1 MNARQNLAPAT
12 PTRTTAVD
20 LDLTA
25 PAADA
30 GTPTPAPPKGGRTRR
45 VGFMILGLV
54 VLIGA
59 IGWGTY
65 EWTVASKYEGT
76 DDAYAQGNIVQITP
90 QVGGTVVAIHAEDTD
105 VVKAGDTL
113 VQIDSADA
121 KLALSQAEAALAQ
134 AVRQVRTLGV
144 DNGTFRAQIS
154 LRQADVSRAQSE
166 LSRASGDLKRRE
178 ALAGQGAVSGE
189 ELQHARDQVNSAT
202 SAVAAA
208 RAGVNAAR
216 EQLASNQVRTDGTS
230 VDENPAVLAAASKLR
245 EAWLALQRT
254 TLPAPIDGQVARR
267 SVQLGQR
274 VAPGTPL
281 MSLIPLQQIWVDA
294 NFKEGQ
300 LGKIRIGQHAKVT
313 ADVYGSKI
321 EYVGT
326 VAGLGAGT
334 GSAFALLPA
343 QNATGNW
350 IKVVQR
356 VPVRIELDPRQLAAH
371 PLRIGLSMD
380 VTVDV
385 AEQGGTALA
394 TAAPTPVSRTQVYAD
409 QDDGATREIERIVAA
424 NSGRAASTAASQSKG
439 ATDTQTVAAKPDLK
453 AH

>member
-1 MNARQNLAPAT
+1 MTARQNLAPAT
-12 PTRTTAVD
+12 SPDFADTQTG
-20 LDLTA
+20 LDEPLS
-25 PAADA
+25 
-30 GTPTPAPPKGGRTRR
+30 PAPPKKSKARKI
-45 VGFMILGLV
+45 GFLVLGV
-54 VLIGA
+54 IVLIAAIAWGA
-59 IGWGTY
+59 Y
-65 EWTVASKYEGT
+65 EWFVASKYEGT
-76 DDAYAQGNIVQITP
+76 DDAYAQGNVVQITP
-90 QVGGTVVAIHAEDTD
+90 QLGGTVIAIHAEDTD
-105 VVKAGDTL
+105 LVKAGDTL
-113 VQIDSADA
+113 VQIDPADA

-144 DNGTFRAQIS
+144 DNGTFQAQIS
-154 LRQADVSRAQSE
+154 LRQADVARAQSE
-166 LSRASGDLKRRE
+166 LARANGDLKRRE

-189 ELQHARDQVNSAT
+189 ELQHARDQVNSAN

-208 RAGVNAAR
+208 RAGVSAAR
-216 EQLASNQVRTDGTS
+216 EQLASNRVRTDGTT

-313 ADVYGSKI
+313 ADVYGSKV
-321 EYVGT
+321 EYDGT

-356 VPVRIELDPRQLAAH
+356 VPVRIELDPQQLAAH

-385 AEQGGTALA
+385 AQQGGAALA
-394 TAAPTPVSRTQVYAD
+394 AAAPTPISRTQVYSD

-424 NSGRAASTAASQSKG
+424 NGGGSGTAM
-439 ATDTQTVAAKPDLK
+439 AKPLATVVPPSRTKPDTK
-453 AH
+453 AF

>member
-12 PTRTTAVD
+12 AVPTTSAPMPQPV
-20 LDLTA
+20 A
-25 PAADA
+25 PAAE
-30 GTPTPAPPKGGRTRR
+30 PAAAAPKKSNRKRKI
-45 VGFMILGLV
+45 GFAILGV
-54 VLIGA
+54 VLLLAALAWGA
-59 IGWGTY
+59 Y
-65 EWTVASKYEGT
+65 EWLVASKYEGT

-105 VVKAGDTL
+105 VVKAGSTL

-121 KLALSQAEAALAQ
+121 KLALAQAEAALAQ
-134 AVRQVRTLGV
+134 AVRQVRTFDV

-154 LRQADVSRAQSE
+154 LRQADVARAQSE
-166 LSRASGDLKRRE
+166 LARASGDLKRRQ

-189 ELQHARDQVNSAT
+189 ELQHARDQVNSAN

-216 EQLASNQVRTDGTS
+216 EQLASNKVRTDGTDI
-230 VDENPAVLAAASKLR
+230 DENPAVLAAAAKVR
-245 EAWLALQRT
+245 EAWLAVQRT

-281 MSLIPLQQIWVDA
+281 MSLIPLHEIWVDA

-313 ADVYGSKI
+313 ADVYGSKV
-321 EYVGT
+321 EYDGT

-356 VPVRIELDPRQLAAH
+356 VPVRIELDPRQLDAH

-385 AEQGGTALA
+385 AQQGGAALA
-394 TAAPTPVSRTQVYAD
+394 AAAPTPVSRTQVYTD
-409 QDDGATREIERIVAA
+409 QDDGAARDIERIIAA
-424 NSGRAASTAASQSKG
+424 NDGQPAPADKPPAAAGNARSSST
-439 ATDTQTVAAKPDLK
+439 KPDPR